1 MIKKIALVVVAIVV
15 VGLMGMI
22 ETTYTRDVVVTD
34 VDCIEIIVEDKQGH
48 CWSFI
53 GDDYTVGQ
61 EITVVMNDNH
71 TSIITDDRI
80 VDVKQQQLVVTTTTI
95 ISLRTR
101 TSKP

>member
-1 MIKKIALVVVAIVV
+1 MIKKIVLVVVAIVV

-53 GDDYTVGQ
+53 GDEYTVGQ

-80 VDVKQQQLVVTTTTI
+80 VDVKQQLLTTTYS

>member
-1 MIKKIALVVVAIVV
+1 MIKRILIVVAIIMVLSV
-15 VGLMGMI
+15 VGML

-34 VDCIEIIVEDKQGH
+34 VDCIEVTVEDRQGH
-48 CWSFI
+48 RWSFY

-80 VDVKQQQLVVTTTTI
+80 VDVKQQLVVTTTI

-101 TSKP
+101 APKP

>member
-1 MIKKIALVVVAIVV
+1 MIKKIVLVVVAIVV

-22 ETTYTRDVVVTD
+22 ESTYTRDVVVIK
-34 VDCIEIIVEDKQGH
+34 VDCIEVTVQDKQGH
-48 CWSFI
+48 HWSFY

-80 VDVKQQQLVVTTTTI
+80 ADVK
-95 ISLRTR
+95 
-101 TSKP
+101 

>member
-1 MIKKIALVVVAIVV
+1 MINF
-15 VGLMGMI
+15 
-22 ETTYTRDVVVTD
+22 
-34 VDCIEIIVEDKQGH
+34 IIVEDKQGH

-80 VDVKQQQLVVTTTTI
+80 VDVK
-95 ISLRTR
+95 
-101 TSKP
+101 

>member
-22 ETTYTRDVVVTD
+22 ESTYTRDVVVTK
-34 VDCIEIIVEDKQGH
+34 VDCIEVTVQDKQGH
-48 CWSFI
+48 HWSFY

-71 TSIITDDRI
+71 TSIITDDKI
-80 VDVKQQQLVVTTTTI
+80 IDVKQQLLTTTYS

-101 TSKP
+101 ASKP